1 MKHFL
6 KMGHGWFSLVLRMAG
21 TQQLG
26 TTFPKKALPVTDKR
40 IIAPK
45 PLFSMFN
52 DMAFLLCSRHSNKT
66 HHKSIC
72 HKLY

>member
-26 TTFPKKALPVTDKR
+26 TTFPKKALPVTDRR
-40 IIAPK
+40 IITLT

-52 DMAFLLCSRHSNKT
+52 TQLF
-66 HHKSIC
+66 
-72 HKLY
+72 Y